1 MVGRQWRAEAV
12 YSCLTWKMLGWS
24 ACNLY
29 VQYAALPADWHIVLI
44 IICGGFVIVL
54 GRFHTRPHSPQ

>member
-1 MVGRQWRAEAV
+1 M